1 MTNRYTLHSDPAHG
15 WLEVSMAELE
25 SLGIADRISGY
36 SYQSRDGTMAY
47 LEEDGDLTRFALAK
61 GINSVLL
68 KDWPEGVRF
77 DYCGHDSPIRSL
89 PRYGRKK

>member
-15 WLEVSMAELE
+15 WLEVTIAELE
-25 SLGIADRISGY
+25 ALGIADRISGY

-47 LEEDGDLTRFALAK
+47 LEEDGDLTRFAVAK
-61 GINSVLL
+61 GINTTLL

-77 DYCGHDSPIRSL
+77 VYCNGDSPIRSL
-89 PRYGRKK
+89 PRYRKR

>member
-1 MTNRYTLHSDPAHG
+1 MTHRYTLHSDPAHG
-15 WLEVSMAELE
+15 WLEVTIAELAA
-25 SLGIADRISGY
+25 LGIADRISGY
-36 SYQSRDGTMAY
+36 SYQSRDGLTAY

-68 KDWPEGVRF
+68 KDWTEGVQF
-77 DYCGHDSPIRSL
+77 NYCDYDSPIRAL